1 MSSASGGGKTT
12 LVTKAGELLG
22 AATLFFDDYRD
33 ASTYP
38 PDLKKWVTDGAD
50 LNLWKTP
57 KFADDLAALKRG
69 ESIVTPIGGATI
81 SPTEFIVIEEPMGRW
96 RDEMAKS
103 IDFVALI
110 DTPLDIAMARR
121 FLRLADT
128 NTSANM
134 RQVTKELLIASPR
147 EFVRD
152 YLDVSRSIYIAVQ
165 EQVAADCDLV
175 LDGRLP
181 PTNWQSSLWRR
192 SASGRHDGAAA
203 DVDHFAGDV
212 ARHVAGEEDGEVG
225 DVGRLADAA

>member
-1 MSSASGGGKTT
+1 MASTSFVVAVSSAAGGGKTT
-12 LVTKAGELLG
+12 LVTGAAELLG

-38 PDLKKWVTDGAD
+38 PDLKQWVADGAE

-57 KFADDLAALKRG
+57 KFAEDLAALKRG
-69 ESIVTPIGGATI
+69 ESVVSPVGGVTIAP
-81 SPTEFIVIEEPMGRW
+81 SEFIVIEEPMGRG

-128 NTSANM
+128 NPLADIEQT
-134 RQVTKELLIASPR
+134 TKEQLRAHVEGLLGFLTGELRS
-147 EFVRD
+147 
-152 YLDVSRSIYIAVQ
+152 YLDVSRAVYIAVQ
-165 EQVAADCDLV
+165 EQVSADCDLV

-181 PTNWQSSLWRR
+181 PDELAEQLVEAVRQ
-192 SASGRHDGAAA
+192 AA
-203 DVDHFAGDV
+203 G
-212 ARHVAGEEDGEVG
+212 
-225 DVGRLADAA
+225 

>member
-1 MSSASGGGKTT
+1 MEPGESKSTSFVLAVSSAAGGGKTT
-12 LVTKAGELLG
+12 LVTGAAELLG
-22 AATLFFDDYRD
+22 ATTLFFDDYRD

-38 PDLKKWVTDGAD
+38 PDLTKWVADGAD

-57 KFADDLAALKRG
+57 KFAQDLAALKRG
-69 ESIVTPIGGATI
+69 ESIESAVGGATL
-81 SPTEFIVIEEPMGRW
+81 SPTEFIVIEEPMGRG

-128 NTSANM
+128 NPLAHIE
-134 RQVTKELLIASPR
+134 QATKEQLRAHVEGLLG
-147 EFVRD
+147 FVTGELRS
-152 YLDVSRSIYIAVQ
+152 YLDVSRAVYIAVQ

-181 PTNWQSSLWRR
+181 ADEL
-192 SASGRHDGAAA
+192 AAQLVEA
-203 DVDHFAGDV
+203 V
-212 ARHVAGEEDGEVG
+212 
-225 DVGRLADAA
+225 RLANLRLA